1 MLHELINIYKQCFP
15 QKDAEAEIKALGDDF
30 SFDILDDKC
39 FIIFKIVS
47 EEEAEI
53 IDVGT
58 IPEERQK
65 GLATLI
71 LNETLKDLEDI
82 GVDTIYLE
90 VAEDNLAAI
99 NLYESCGFKQY
110 NTRKGYY
117 NVNGKRID
125 ALLMKKSI

>member
-15 QKDAEAEIKALGDDF
+15 EKDAAAEIKALGDDF

-47 EEEAEI
+47 EEEAEV
-53 IDVGT
+53 IDIGT
-58 IPEERQK
+58 IPEHRQQ

-82 GVDTIYLE
+82 GVDTIYLD

>member
-1 MLHELINIYKQCFP
+1 MLHELVNIYKQCFP
-15 QKDAEAEIKALGDDF
+15 EKNAAAEIKALGEDF

-53 IDVGT
+53 IDIGT
-58 IPEERQK
+58 LPEHRQQ

-71 LNETLKDLEDI
+71 LNETLKDLQDI
-82 GVDTIYLE
+82 GVNTIYLE

-99 NLYESCGFKQY
+99 NLYEGCGFKQY
-110 NTRKGYY
+110 NIRNGYY

-125 ALLMKKSI
+125 ALLMKKTV